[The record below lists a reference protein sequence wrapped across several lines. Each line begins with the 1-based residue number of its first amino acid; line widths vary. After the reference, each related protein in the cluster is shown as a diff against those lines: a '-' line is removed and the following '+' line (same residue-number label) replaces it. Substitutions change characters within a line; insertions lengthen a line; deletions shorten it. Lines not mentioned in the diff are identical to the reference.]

1 MFFGGDADFQR
12 LLRESGFDRS
22 DLRSEDELNCTLP
35 AILDFP
41 NLMRKKSIGVA
52 LACFLIS
59 MYLFI
64 LLAIVCDDYLVPS
77 MERLCYTL
85 RMTYDVAGATFLAA
99 ATSAPELFV
108 AFIGTFITEGDI
120 GVGTIV
126 GSSVFNVLGIATVCG
141 IFTGVTAKLD
151 WWPIS
156 RDTMWY
162 LASISLLGIVLI
174 DSKVMWYE
182 AAIML
187 SLYFIYLT
195 TLIFDRKLQGL
206 CRSLDGERELMDE
219 DPMLREEDP
228 FKTFREHI
236 CSKPEKGSPC
246 IEVTWWVIKY
256 PSIFI
261 LAITTPSVRTI
272 FFFTMLIAVIWIS
285 GISYL
290 LSWFLTVVGYNIG
303 IPDSIMGLT
312 VLAVGTSVPEVVS
325 SYIVTRKGY
334 GSMAMC
340 NAIGSNTFDI
350 FICLGL
356 PWLLKNLIKGQ
367 PIQINSTGL
376 TITSAMLVATVVLL
390 YAGFLLTKFTLG
402 KPVGWMSLITYIL
415 FLVCAIAIEI
425 TQNKLNHCDIEDN
438 AYTNYLHQNL

>member
-1 MFFGGDADFQR
+1 MFFGGDSDFQR
-12 LLRESGFDRS
+12 LLRENGFDRS
-22 DLRSEDELNCTLP
+22 DLRAEVELNCTHP
-35 AILDFP
+35 AILEFP
-41 NLMRKKSIGVA
+41 NFMRRKSIASAVI
-52 LACFLIS
+52 CFLLC

-85 RMTYDVAGATFLAA
+85 RLTYDVAGATFLAA

-108 AFIGTFITEGDI
+108 AFVGTFITEGDI

-151 WWPIS
+151 WWPIT

-162 LASISLLGIVLI
+162 LVSITLLGLVLI
-174 DSKVMWYE
+174 DSKVSWWE
-182 AAIML
+182 AIIML
-187 SLYFIYLT
+187 SCYFVYLT
-195 TLIFDRKLQGL
+195 TLIFDRKLQKL
-206 CRSLDGERELMDE
+206 CRSLEGERELMDE
-219 DPMLREEDP
+219 DPMQREEDP
-228 FKTFREHI
+228 LMTFRQHV

-256 PSIFI
+256 PAILI
-261 LAITTPSVRTI
+261 LAITTPSVRSV
-272 FFFTMLIAVIWIS
+272 FFLTMLVAVLWIS

-290 LSWFLTVVGYNIG
+290 VAWFLSVVGYNIG

-312 VLAVGTSVPEVVS
+312 ILAVGTSVPEVVS

-356 PWLLKNLIKGQ
+356 PWLLKSI
-367 PIQINSTGL
+367 IQKNTVKIHSEGL
-376 TITSAMLVATVVLL
+376 TITTAMLVATIVLL
-390 YAGFLLTKFTLG
+390 YACFLLTKFTLG
-402 KPVGWMSLITYIL
+402 RPVGWMSLITYVL
-415 FLVCAIAIEI
+415 FLTCAIAIEI
-425 TQNKLNHCDIEDN
+425 INDNLNHCDIEDD
-438 AYTNYLHQNL
+438 AYTHLLHKNI

>member
-1 MFFGGDADFQR
+1 MFFGGDSDFQR
-12 LLRESGFDRS
+12 LLRESGFDSS
-22 DLRSEDELNCTLP
+22 DLRGEASTNCTHP
-35 AILDFP
+35 AILEFP
-41 NLMRKKSIGVA
+41 NLMRRKSIA
-52 LACFLIS
+52 SAIACFLICL
-59 MYLFI
+59 YLFI

-85 RMTYDVAGATFLAA
+85 RLTYDVAGATFLAA

-108 AFIGTFITEGDI
+108 AFVGTFITKGDI

-151 WWPIS
+151 WWPIT
-156 RDTMWY
+156 RDTLWY
-162 LASISLLGIVLI
+162 LVSITLLFLVLL
-174 DSKVMWYE
+174 DSKVQWWE
-182 AAIML
+182 ATIML
-187 SLYFIYLT
+187 SLYFVYLI
-195 TLIFDRKLQGL
+195 TLIFDRKLQKM
-206 CRSLDGERELMDE
+206 CRSLEGERELMDE
-219 DPMLREEDP
+219 DPMLREEEP
-228 FKTFREHI
+228 LMTFRQHV
-236 CSKPEKGSPC
+236 CSKPEKGAPC

-256 PSIFI
+256 PAIFI

-272 FFFTMLIAVIWIS
+272 FFFTMFMAVLWIS

-290 LSWFLTVVGYNIG
+290 LAWFLTVVGYNIG

-356 PWLLKNLIKGQ
+356 PWLLKAIIESTFVLIHSEG
-367 PIQINSTGL
+367 I
-376 TITSAMLVATVVLL
+376 TITVAMLVATIVLL
-390 YAGFLLTKFTLG
+390 YACFLLTKFTLG
-402 KPVGWMSLITYIL
+402 KTVGWMSLITYVL
-415 FLVCAIAIEI
+415 FLTCAIAIEI
-425 TQNKLNHCDIEDN
+425 VGENLNHCDLEND
-438 AYTNYLHQNL
+438 AYTDLLHKNF